1 MHHFK
6 KTLVVSSS
14 REKPLLQKCILI
26 KISEMTNSKGKIL
39 WENVAAEFPLDKNF
53 FYNDLNKLKKNFLK
67 KELDFN
73 IVYFKSEKERK
84 KKLLIADMDSTILD
98 SETLDDLAKIIGQEK
113 EIKKITKL
121 AMNGKINFI
130 NSLTQRVK
138 LLKGTKLKFL
148 EYIKENISFNS
159 GARELISTMKKN
171 NCICALSTGG
181 FYNIAERVK
190 NELGFDYVQANTLE
204 IVNNTITG
212 KLLNPILN
220 EDSKLDFLN
229 FLTKKHNLNFNQ
241 TCAIGDGANDIKM
254 VNASSMGVS
263 FKGKKK
269 LKSSAKFILD
279 HSDLTGLLFLQ
290 GFTKKEIS
298 K

>member
-1 MHHFK
+1 MHQYK

-14 REKPLLQKCILI
+14 REKTLLKKSVLI
-26 KISEMTNSKGKIL
+26 KISEMTNSIGKIL
-39 WENVAAEFPLDKNF
+39 WDNVAADFPLNQNF
-53 FYNDLNKLKKNFLK
+53 LNNDLNKLKKVFVK

-73 IVYFKSEKERK
+73 IVHFNSENERK
-84 KKLLIADMDSTILD
+84 KKLLIADMDSTIVD
-98 SETLDDLAKIIGQEK
+98 TETLDDLAKMIGQEK
-113 EIKKITKL
+113 EITKITKL

-130 NSLTQRVK
+130 DSLIQRVE
-138 LLKGTKLKFL
+138 LLKGTKVKFL
-148 EYIKENISFNS
+148 ENIIKNISFHK
-159 GARELISTMKKN
+159 GAKELISTMKKN

-181 FYNIAERVK
+181 FFNIAERVK
-190 NELGFDYVQANTLE
+190 SELGFDYVQANTLE

-229 FLTKKHNLNFNQ
+229 FLTKKHNISLQQ
-241 TCAIGDGANDIKM
+241 TCVIGDGANDIRM

-263 FKGKKK
+263 FKGKKS
-269 LKSSAKFILD
+269 LKSRAKFILD

>member
-26 KISEMTNSKGKIL
+26 KISEMTNSKGKVL
-39 WENVAAEFPLDKNF
+39 WENVAAEFPLDKSVLN
-53 FYNDLNKLKKNFLK
+53 NDLNKLKKIFIK
-67 KELDFN
+67 QKLDFN
-73 IVYFKSEKERK
+73 IVYFNSENERK
-84 KKLLIADMDSTILD
+84 KKFLIADMDSTIVD
-98 SETLDDLAKIIGQEK
+98 SETLDDLAEIIGKEN

-130 NSLTQRVK
+130 DSLIKRVE
-138 LLKGTKLKFL
+138 LLNGTKLKFL

-159 GARELISTMKKN
+159 GAKELISTMKKN
-171 NCICALSTGG
+171 NCICALSSGG
-181 FYNIAERVK
+181 FYNIAKKVK
-190 NELGFDYVQANTLE
+190 KELEFDYVQANRLE
-204 IVNNTITG
+204 IVNNIITG

-220 EDSKLDFLN
+220 ENSKLDYLKC
-229 FLTKKHNLNFNQ
+229 LTKKHNLSVNQ

-254 VNASSMGVS
+254 VTASSMGVS
-263 FKGKKK
+263 FKGKKT
-269 LKSSAKFILD
+269 LKSKAKFILD

-290 GFTKKEIS
+290 GYTKKEIS

>member
-26 KISEMTNSKGKIL
+26 KISEMTNSKGKVL
-39 WENVAAEFPLDKNF
+39 WENVAAEFPLDKSVLN
-53 FYNDLNKLKKNFLK
+53 NDLNKLKKIFIK
-67 KELDFN
+67 QQLDFN
-73 IVYFKSEKERK
+73 IVYFNSENERK
-84 KKLLIADMDSTILD
+84 KKLLIADMDSTIVD
-98 SETLDDLAKIIGQEK
+98 SETLDDLAEIIGQEK

-130 NSLTQRVK
+130 DSLIKRVE
-138 LLKGTKLKFL
+138 LLKGKKIKFL
-148 EYIKENISFNS
+148 EYIKENITFNS
-159 GARELISTMKKN
+159 GAKELISTMKKN

-181 FYNIAERVK
+181 FYNIAESVK
-190 NELGFDYVQANTLE
+190 SELGFDYVQANTLE
-204 IVNNTITG
+204 IINNTITG
-212 KLLNPILN
+212 ELLYPILN
-220 EDSKLDFLN
+220 KDSKLDFLN
-229 FLTKKHNLNFNQ
+229 FLTKKHNLSLQQ

-254 VNASSMGVS
+254 VTASSMGVS
-263 FKGKKK
+263 FKGKKA
-269 LKSSAKFILD
+269 LKSRAKFILD

>member
-1 MHHFK
+1 MRQIK

-26 KISEMTNSKGKIL
+26 KISEMTNSKGKVL
-39 WENVAAEFPLDKNF
+39 WENVAAEFPLDKSVLN
-53 FYNDLNKLKKNFLK
+53 NDLNKLKKIFIK
-67 KELDFN
+67 QKLDFN
-73 IVYFKSEKERK
+73 IVYFNSENERK
-84 KKLLIADMDSTILD
+84 KKFLIADMDSTIVD
-98 SETLDDLAKIIGQEK
+98 SETLDDLAEIIGKEN

-130 NSLTQRVK
+130 DSLIKRVE
-138 LLKGTKLKFL
+138 LLNGTKLKFL

-159 GARELISTMKKN
+159 GAKELISTMKKN
-171 NCICALSTGG
+171 NCICALSSGG
-181 FYNIAERVK
+181 FYNIAEKVK
-190 NELGFDYVQANTLE
+190 KELEFDYVQANRLE
-204 IVNNTITG
+204 IVNNIITG

-220 EDSKLDFLN
+220 ENSKLDYLKC
-229 FLTKKHNLNFNQ
+229 LTKKHNLSVNQ

-254 VNASSMGVS
+254 INASSMGVS
-263 FKGKKK
+263 FKGKKT
-269 LKSSAKFILD
+269 LKSKAKFILD

-290 GFTKKEIS
+290 GYTKKEIS

>member
-39 WENVAAEFPLDKNF
+39 WENVAAEFPLDESVLN
-53 FYNDLNKLKKNFLK
+53 NDLNKLKKIVIK
-67 KELDFN
+67 QELDFN

-98 SETLDDLAKIIGQEK
+98 SETLDDLAKIIGKEK

-130 NSLTQRVK
+130 NSLTQRVEF
-138 LLKGTKLKFL
+138 LKGTKLKFL

-190 NELGFDYVQANTLE
+190 KELAFDCVQANTLE
-204 IVNNTITG
+204 IVNNIITG

-220 EDSKLDFLN
+220 ENSKLDYLK
-229 FLTKKHNLNFNQ
+229 FLTKKHNLSFNQ

-254 VNASSMGVS
+254 VKASSMGVS
-263 FKGKKK
+263 FKGKQK
-269 LKSSAKFILD
+269 LKRRAEFILD
-279 HSDLTGLLFLQ
+279 YSDLTGLLFLQ